1 MGEENLKLVILGS
14 VPYKPIDPILLKH
27 KVKVI
32 WKQRKIHYQERR
44 QIMYISKTV
53 TTDVDVCIEVEPED
67 VLDEMSLEEIQ
78 SYYKKRFKINIFT
91 DLTDEEIKEILIQLI
106 IGRCAR
112 NMESDNQT
120 IKESINSLMEQV
132 LI

>member
-1 MGEENLKLVILGS
+1 MEIK
-14 VPYKPIDPILLKH
+14 
-27 KVKVI
+27 
-32 WKQRKIHYQERR
+32 
-44 QIMYISKTV
+44 KTV
-53 TTDVDVCIEVEPED
+53 TTDVDVYIDVDQKD
-67 VLDEMSLEEIQ
+67 VLDEMSMEEIQ
-78 SYYKKRFKINIFT
+78 SYYKKRFKNTIFT
-91 DLTDEEIKEILIQLI
+91 DLTDKEIKEVLIELI

>member
-1 MGEENLKLVILGS
+1 
-14 VPYKPIDPILLKH
+14 
-27 KVKVI
+27 
-32 WKQRKIHYQERR
+32 
-44 QIMYISKTV
+44 MYINKTV
-53 TTDVDVCIEVEPED
+53 TTDVDVSIEVDPED
-67 VLDEMSLEEIQ
+67 VLDEMSMEEIQ
-78 SYYKKRFKINIFT
+78 SYYTKRFKQSIFT
-91 DLTDEEIKEILIQLI
+91 DLTDEEIKGVLIDLI

>member
-1 MGEENLKLVILGS
+1 MNIC
-14 VPYKPIDPILLKH
+14 
-27 KVKVI
+27 
-32 WKQRKIHYQERR
+32 
-44 QIMYISKTV
+44 KTV
-53 TTDVDVCIEVEPED
+53 TTDVDVCIDVDPED

-78 SYYKKRFKINIFT
+78 SYYKKRFKNSIFT
-91 DLTDEEIKEILIQLI
+91 DLTDEEIKEVFIELIF
-106 IGRCAR
+106 GRCAR

>member
-1 MGEENLKLVILGS
+1 MEIK
-14 VPYKPIDPILLKH
+14 
-27 KVKVI
+27 
-32 WKQRKIHYQERR
+32 
-44 QIMYISKTV
+44 KTV
-53 TTDVDVCIEVEPED
+53 VTPDVDVYVEVDPED
-67 VLDEMSLEEIQ
+67 VLGEMSLEEIQ
-78 SYYKKRFKINIFT
+78 SYYKKRFKNNIFT
-91 DLTDEEIKEILIQLI
+91 DLTDEEIKEVLIQLI

>member
-1 MGEENLKLVILGS
+1 MEIK
-14 VPYKPIDPILLKH
+14 
-27 KVKVI
+27 
-32 WKQRKIHYQERR
+32 
-44 QIMYISKTV
+44 KTV
-53 TTDVDVCIEVEPED
+53 CPPDFDAYIDVDPEE

-78 SYYKKRFKINIFT
+78 SYYKKRFKNNIFT
-91 DLTDEEIKEILIQLI
+91 DLTDEEIKEVLIQLI

-132 LI
+132 LL

>member
-1 MGEENLKLVILGS
+1 
-14 VPYKPIDPILLKH
+14 
-27 KVKVI
+27 
-32 WKQRKIHYQERR
+32 
-44 QIMYISKTV
+44 MYISKTICSP
-53 TTDVDVCIEVEPED
+53 DFDVCIEVVPED
-67 VLDEMSLEEIQ
+67 VLDEMSMEEIK
-78 SYYKKRFKINIFT
+78 SYYTKRFKQKIFT
-91 DLTDEEIKEILIQLI
+91 DLTDEEIKGVLIDII